1 MVLYGLTSYA
11 TVSVCNI
18 YAFFL
23 VCVLDTLV
31 NIIYLLDK
39 NELTIRLDTIQNW
52 TWTEKLNGWSA

>member
-39 NELTIRLDTIQNW
+39 NELTIRLDTIQN
-52 TWTEKLNGWSA
+52 